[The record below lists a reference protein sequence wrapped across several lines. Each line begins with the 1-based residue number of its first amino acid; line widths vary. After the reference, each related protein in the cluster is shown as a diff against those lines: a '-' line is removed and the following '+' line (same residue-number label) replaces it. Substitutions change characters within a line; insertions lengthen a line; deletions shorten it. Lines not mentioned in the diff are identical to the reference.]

1 MNYPISIKE
10 STPSTIAEFVANDFR
25 TAEVFKRFGLDFC
38 CGGKKSL
45 ENACKE
51 KGIDYEELSTAL
63 SEVDLTRDQHQLQF
77 NEMELGDLIDHIQN
91 THHHYVRSNIP
102 LIQEFMDKV
111 VRVHGEANPE
121 LLEISKHWA
130 QLSRELQLHMH
141 KEENILFPSIREK
154 AQGLNR
160 SNAVDSS
167 CFGSIRN
174 PISVMELEHDQA
186 GTTLR
191 IIREL
196 SNGYT
201 PPPHACNTY
210 RVLYF
215 KLEEFEND
223 LHTHVHLENNILFPK
238 AIAME

>member
-10 STPSTIAEFVANDFR
+10 STPSTIAEFVASDFR
-25 TAEVFKRFGLDFC
+25 TAEVFKRYGLDFC

-45 ENACKE
+45 EKACKE
-51 KGIDYEELSTAL
+51 KGVDYEELSNAL
-63 SEVDLTRDQHQLQF
+63 SEINLTETKHQLQF
-77 NEMELGDLIDHIQN
+77 NEMELGDLIDHILSS
-91 THHHYVRSNIP
+91 HHHYIRSNIP

-111 VRVHGEANPE
+111 LRVHGEANPE
-121 LLEISKHWA
+121 LHEIAKHWA
-130 QLSRELQLHMH
+130 ELCEELQMHMH

-154 AQGLNR
+154 ALGMNH
-160 SNAVDSS
+160 SNAVVTS

-174 PISVMELEHDQA
+174 PISVMELEHEQA
-186 GTTLR
+186 GAALR

-196 SNGYT
+196 SNDYT
-201 PPPHACNTY
+201 PPAHACNTY

-215 KLEEFEND
+215 KLKEFESD

-238 AIAME
+238 AIALE